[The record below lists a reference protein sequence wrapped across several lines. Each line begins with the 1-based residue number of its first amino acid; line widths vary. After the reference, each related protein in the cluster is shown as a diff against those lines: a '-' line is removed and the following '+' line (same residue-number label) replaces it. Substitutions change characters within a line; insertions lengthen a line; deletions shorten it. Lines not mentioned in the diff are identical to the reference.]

1 MLSRNGSVDAVTK
14 RAGARIGSM
23 RSFPSSERVQRF
35 AGFVLH
41 AVAYPF
47 AARRGTPLPEVGFLR
62 GLTAGLVLS
71 GVFGLVLAGAVVATG
86 SATIGDL
93 HLLAGAFALIVLAP
107 MLWFAVTTGP
117 EILARC
123 TSDATA
129 RRLPAPARRLPLS
142 TLVAR
147 GLLALVA
154 LSTGIELWGSV
165 ASGVLNVHWMLAVP
179 VALPVLAR
187 VRRLTVGTIL
197 LTVGVAM
204 AAEVVTPYE
213 VQIAHTG
220 RFDARILKIAY
231 GLHPGIAAVDD
242 DVIYR
247 GCVVNASKK
256 FVALLEF

>member
-1 MLSRNGSVDAVTK
+1 M
-14 RAGARIGSM
+14 
-23 RSFPSSERVQRF
+23 QRF

-41 AVAYPF
+41 PVVYPF
-47 AARRGTPLPEVGFLR
+47 AASRGAPLPEVGFLR
-62 GLTAGLVLS
+62 GLTAGLALS

-117 EILARC
+117 EMLARC
-123 TSDATA
+123 TSDPIA
-129 RRLPAPARRLPLS
+129 RRLLSPGRRLPLS

-154 LSTGIELWGSV
+154 LSIGSELWGFA
-165 ASGVLNVHWMLAVP
+165 ASGVLNIHWMLAVP
-179 VALPVLAR
+179 VALLLLAR
-187 VRRLTVGTIL
+187 ARRLTAGTIL

-204 AAEVVTPYE
+204 AAEVATPYE

-220 RFDARILKIAY
+220 RFDARVLKIAY
-231 GLHPGIAAVDD
+231 GLHPDIAPLDD

-247 GCVVNASKK
+247 GCVVNSSKK